1 VDEDGWS
8 RANRE
13 IAWLLGVDILPPPAS
28 APAVT
33 SGAAPAV
40 TSGAAHASADAIS
53 DVSSDTS
60 DTSSDV
66 APEASTNV
74 VDVSMSAVLGRE
86 IAMLAGNRDIPTA
99 ITDAIPNNPDI
110 ITTATTDAI
119 TNNPAIANT
128 LLKFIANAIANPA
141 NTEIAEALRLQF
153 VAVAEARDIGNE
165 LLGRGPPNVAPWNH
179 TPQDSI
185 NI

>member
-1 VDEDGWS
+1 MRGIEPWNEEDTRNIS
-8 RANRE
+8 MQ
-13 IAWLLGVDILPPPAS
+13 IAWELGEDVLPPPAS

-60 DTSSDV
+60 DTSSDTSDTSSDV

-74 VDVSMSAVLGRE
+74 VDVSMPAVLGRE

-99 ITDAIPNNPDI
+99 ITDAI
-110 ITTATTDAI
+110 

-128 LLKFIANAIANPA
+128 LNNFIANAIANPA
-141 NTEIAEALRLQF
+141 NTEISEALRLQF
-153 VAVAEARDIGNE
+153 VAVAEARDMCNE
-165 LLGRGPPNVAPWNH
+165 LLGRGPPTVAPWNH
-179 TPQDSI
+179 TPKTP
-185 NI
+185 